1 MEIEVFSGL
10 QTLGTHSAKPGCL
23 GVPVNWEPAKRLN
36 SSLNLTHFDGWRL
49 FIFLENPA
57 PGRLLP
63 LSRVQTEWPCVN
75 GLPTDLL
82 KIVIFH
88 FANCQITIGHLPN
101 LMINPPL
108 SRVGLFRF
116 YPFQSA
122 YGVMGPPSD
131 CHIFFR

>member
-1 MEIEVFSGL
+1 MGEIEVFSGL

-23 GVPVNWEPAKRLN
+23 GVPVNWEPAKRWN

-75 GLPTDLL
+75 GLPTKDCD
-82 KIVIFH
+82 F
-88 FANCQITIGHLPN
+88 
-101 LMINPPL
+101 PL
-108 SRVGLFRF
+108 CKLSNNHRAFTQLDDK
-116 YPFQSA
+116 STTL
-122 YGVMGPPSD
+122 
-131 CHIFFR
+131 